1 MDLFLI
7 DAAGPFFRDLSRK
20 RIKIAG
26 SGSPSRWV
34 WRALSMNATRQ
45 RMLAYERI
53 PNVSTAFCAMFLFSS
68 LLAVAAPPNED
79 PAVVYNLPWT
89 SKLAWQNAID
99 ITAEKGADTDA
110 KLASAQAKLADQGGG
125 VVFFPAGTYQFKQ
138 SIKLKD
144 GIVLRG
150 VPPDGETDAR
160 NEAYRLGSVLEFPKY
175 QFNASGDGTPIDTA
189 FKAIVLENPATGSN
203 TGVVDLDI
211 NRGHIL
217 FKQAEDGT
225 CGKNRLVVGCIL
237 RNTAFADPGV
247 PDASIGQKPWQRH
260 TWRFGAAIEVKSAEN
275 LLIANNR
282 LPMSGDDDFKMDGYV
297 VQISD
302 KEGKKPFEIDGVTF
316 DYDNRPG
323 IYANHASLG
332 GLGGQGPDDTPET
345 NPQGFRKGIVI
356 RNNYIFSTGRCA
368 IGFSGDGTVC
378 LENVV
383 RFPKDVWRPTA
394 TGRDRTNGSSTN
406 DNRAME
412 IRGWRWVVDRNDYEV
427 YRNISFERKYL
438 INDGEGL
445 MHEDHANSII
455 KDSVLTNN
463 RGNTYLSMYKT
474 AGIDGLLVEGNDI
487 RLTDGVQSIAGGAAI
502 FVSANRTDEAFP
514 CRNVKIINNTV
525 SVGGITIAGSPAE
538 GNVVKGNKT
547 VGPSGRKEG
556 YTIVNQADAKVEGN
570 AGFDKVDNTPWMG
583 HKDAMAADK
592 KKKQEGERKK

>member
-20 RIKIAG
+20 RIKTAG

-260 TWRFGAAIEVKSAEN
+260 TWRFGAAIDAKSSEN

-282 LPMSGDDDFKMDGYV
+282 LPKSGDDDFKMRNYL
-297 VQISD
+297 VQD
-302 KEGKKPFEIDGVTF
+302 QKKQPFEIDGVPF

-332 GLGGQGPDDTPET
+332 GPGGNGPDGTPET
-345 NPQGFRKGIVI
+345 HPDGFRKGVVI
-356 RNNYIFSTGRCA
+356 RHNYIYSTGRCA

-378 LENVV
+378 SDNVI
-383 RFPKDVWRPTA
+383 RSAKDVWRPTA
-394 TGRDRTNGSSTN
+394 TGRDLTSGSSTN

-412 IRGWRWVVDRNDYEV
+412 IRGWRWTVSNNDYEV
-427 YRNISFERKYL
+427 YRNWAFDRKYY

-445 MHEDHANSII
+445 MHEDHSNSTV
-455 KDSVLTNN
+455 KDSVLT
-463 RGNTYLSMYKT
+463 GNKGNAYLSIYKT

-487 RLTDGVQSIAGGAAI
+487 RLADNAGTLPAI
-502 FVSANRTDEAFP
+502 FVASNRTNDAFP
-514 CRNVKIINNTV
+514 THNVKIINNTV
-525 SVGGITIAGSPAE
+525 GGQGILIDGSQE
-538 GNVVKGNKT
+538 SSNNLIKSNKT
-547 VGPSGRKEG
+547 AGPSYAKGGE
-556 YTIVNQADAKVEGN
+556 YVITNQANAKVEDN
-570 AGFDKVDNTPWMG
+570 HGFAKVDDSPWLG
-583 HKDAMAADK
+583 QEARKAA
-592 KKKQEGERKK
+592 ERKKK